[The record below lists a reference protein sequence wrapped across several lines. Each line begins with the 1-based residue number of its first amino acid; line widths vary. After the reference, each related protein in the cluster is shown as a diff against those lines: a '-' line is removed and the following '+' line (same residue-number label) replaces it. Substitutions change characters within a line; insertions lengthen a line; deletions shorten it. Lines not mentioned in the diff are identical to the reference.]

1 MRNMDKPKRIL
12 IIEDEKGLVMSLE
25 DLLGSE
31 GYYTEGRYDGK
42 SGEDAVLQNT
52 YSGEEWD
59 LIVLD
64 IMLPGKDG
72 FQVCRDLRKRGVTTP
87 VLMLTA
93 RDTNLDT
100 VTGLRS
106 GADDYVSKPFD
117 SHVLLARVHALLR
130 RAETAGGNSRGL
142 RDEPVPKQFAFGE
155 FLLDTELKELK
166 KGRDSVEINAQLY
179 RLLEYLA
186 RHPDRV
192 ISRNELLDEVWGY
205 DSVASTRTVDV
216 HIARLRKKL
225 GEEKQPR
232 HIHTLRGHGYR
243 FRME

>member
-1 MRNMDKPKRIL
+1 MDKPKRIL

-42 SGEDAVLQNT
+42 SGEDAVLRAADT
-52 YSGEEWD
+52 GEEWD
-59 LIVLD
+59 LIILD

-72 FQVCRDLRKRGVTTP
+72 FQVCRDLRERGVTIP

-93 RDTNLDT
+93 RDTSLDT

-106 GADDYVSKPFD
+106 GADDYLSKPFD
-117 SHVLLARVHALLR
+117 SNVLLARVHALLR
-130 RAETAGGNSRGL
+130 RAELSDRSTRAL
-142 RDEPVPKQFAFGE
+142 REETGPKHFVFGE
-155 FLLDTELKELK
+155 FILDRELKELK
-166 KGRDSVEINAQLY
+166 KGTVAVEINAQEY

-192 ISRNELLDEVWGY
+192 ISRDELLDEVWGY
-205 DSVASTRTVDV
+205 GSVASTRTVDV

-243 FRME
+243 FRGE

>member
-1 MRNMDKPKRIL
+1 MDKPKRIL

-31 GYYTEGRYDGK
+31 GYYTEGKYDGK
-42 SGEDAVLQNT
+42 SGEAEVLA
-52 YSGEEWD
+52 YAESGEAWD
-59 LIVLD
+59 LIILD
-64 IMLPGKDG
+64 VMLPGKDG
-72 FQVCRDLRKRGVTTP
+72 FQVCRDLRDEGITTP
-87 VLMLTA
+87 ILMLTA

-106 GADDYVSKPFD
+106 GADDYLGKPFD

-130 RAETAGGNSRGL
+130 RAELSEQNNSSRKAP
-142 RDEPVPKQFAFGE
+142 EIPEEITFGD
-155 FLLDTELKELK
+155 FHLHTKLKECRRGKELI
-166 KGRDSVEINAQLY
+166 SLNAQEY

-186 RHPDRV
+186 GHPNRV
-192 ISRNELLDEVWGY
+192 VSRNELLDEVWGY

-225 GEEKQPR
+225 GEEKEPR

-243 FRME
+243 FRGE

>member
-1 MRNMDKPKRIL
+1 MDDPKRIL

-25 DLLGSE
+25 DLLRSE
-31 GYYTEGRYDGK
+31 GYYTQGRYDGK
-42 SGEDAVLQNT
+42 SGEAAVLAYT
-52 YSGEEWD
+52 DSGEEWD
-59 LIVLD
+59 LIILD

-72 FQVCRDLRKRGVTTP
+72 FQVCRDLRDEGVTTP

-106 GADDYVSKPFD
+106 GADDYLSKPFD
-117 SHVLLARVHALLR
+117 SNVLLARIHALLR
-130 RAETAGGNSRGL
+130 RAELSEQNNSSRKAP
-142 RDEPVPKQFAFGE
+142 EIPEEITFGD
-155 FLLDTELKELK
+155 FLLHPGLKECRRGKEL
-166 KGRDSVEINAQLY
+166 IFLNAQEY

-186 RHPDRV
+186 GHPNRV
-192 ISRNELLDEVWGY
+192 VSRNELLDEVWGY

-225 GEEKQPR
+225 GEEKEPR

-243 FRME
+243 FRGE

>member
-42 SGEDAVLQNT
+42 SGEDAVLQT
-52 YSGEEWD
+52 EGSGEKWD
-59 LIVLD
+59 LIILD

-72 FQVCRDLRKRGVTTP
+72 FQVCRDLREKGLTTP

-106 GADDYVSKPFD
+106 GADDYLSKPFD
-117 SHVLLARVHALLR
+117 SNVLLARIHALLR
-130 RAETAGGNSRGL
+130 RAELSDRI
-142 RDEPVPKQFAFGE
+142 PKQFVFGE
-155 FLLDTELKELK
+155 FLLDRELKELK
-166 KGRDSVEINAQLY
+166 KGTVVMEINAQEY

-192 ISRNELLDEVWGY
+192 ISRDELLDEVWGY
-205 DSVASTRTVDV
+205 GSAASTRTVDV

-225 GEEKQPR
+225 GEEKQPL

-243 FRME
+243 FRGE

>member
-1 MRNMDKPKRIL
+1 MDKPKRIL

-42 SGEDAVLQNT
+42 SGEDAVLQT
-52 YSGEEWD
+52 EGSGEKWD
-59 LIVLD
+59 LIILD

-72 FQVCRDLRKRGVTTP
+72 FQVCRDLREKGLTTP

-106 GADDYVSKPFD
+106 GADDYLSKPFD
-117 SHVLLARVHALLR
+117 SNVLLARIHALLR
-130 RAETAGGNSRGL
+130 RAELSDRIP
-142 RDEPVPKQFAFGE
+142 EQFVFGD

-166 KGRDSVEINAQLY
+166 KGPKNVEMNAQEY

-186 RHPDRV
+186 RHSDRV
-192 ISRNELLDEVWGY
+192 ISRDELLDEVWGY
-205 DSVASTRTVDV
+205 GSAASTRTVDV

-225 GEEKQPR
+225 GEEKQPL

-243 FRME
+243 FRGE